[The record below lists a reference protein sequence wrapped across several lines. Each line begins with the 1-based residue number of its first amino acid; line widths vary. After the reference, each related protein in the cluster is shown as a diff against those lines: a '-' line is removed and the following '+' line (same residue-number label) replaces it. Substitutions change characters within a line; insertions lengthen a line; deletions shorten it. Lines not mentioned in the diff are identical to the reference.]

1 MRGYSQ
7 HYQKNQLNLNL
18 LMHKPEDSR
27 KCQLLNSTIDRA
39 KLDSKN
45 SIALNRYENCEKSE
59 LLLDKIKSK
68 TRGGRILK
76 Y

>member
-1 MRGYSQ
+1 
-7 HYQKNQLNLNL
+7 
-18 LMHKPEDSR
+18 MHKLGDSG
-27 KCQLLNSTIDRA
+27 KCQLLNSRIDRA

-45 SIALNRYENCEKSE
+45 SIGLNRYENCEKTE

-68 TRGGRILK
+68 TRGGWIFK

>member
-1 MRGYSQ
+1 
-7 HYQKNQLNLNL
+7 
-18 LMHKPEDSR
+18 MHKLGDSG
-27 KCQLLNSTIDRA
+27 KWQLLNSRIDRA

-45 SIALNRYENCEKSE
+45 SIALNRYENCEKIE

-68 TRGGRILK
+68 TRGGWIFK

>member
-1 MRGYSQ
+1 MRGYLQ

-18 LMHKPEDSR
+18 LMHKLGDSG
-27 KCQLLNSTIDRA
+27 KWQLLNSRIDRA

-45 SIALNRYENCEKSE
+45 SIALNRYENCEKIE

-68 TRGGRILK
+68 TRGGWIFK

>member
-1 MRGYSQ
+1 MRGYLQ

-18 LMHKPEDSR
+18 LMHKLGDSG
-27 KCQLLNSTIDRA
+27 KWQLLNSRIDRA

-45 SIALNRYENCEKSE
+45 SIDLIRYENYEKSE

-68 TRGGRILK
+68 TRGGWILK